1 VVAEL
6 IIRQE
11 GESKFMPR
19 RISTTSGFLKYAL
32 NLARNDKYDKALSII
47 QKIEKRTLTSDNL
60 QKIALAHSYGGQL
73 AASEAS
79 WLELERRC
87 EMKSGGYL
95 MLGSLQMELAKPAL
109 AIASLEKEIH
119 LAKTTS
125 NQYYLSS
132 AAIKLSYLH
141 IEAKDYAKAKETLA
155 LIGNDEGDFIPNL
168 GYKTK
173 AVLLSEITEE

>member
-1 VVAEL
+1 
-6 IIRQE
+6 
-11 GESKFMPR
+11 MPR

-32 NLARNDKYDKALSII
+32 NLARNDKYDKALAII
-47 QKIEKRTLTSDNL
+47 KKIEKRVLVSDDL

-73 AASEAS
+73 ADSEAS
-79 WLELERRC
+79 WLEVERRN

-95 MLGSLQMELAKPAL
+95 MLASLQMELSKSTQ
-109 AIASLEKEIH
+109 AIASLEKEIR

-132 AAIKLSYLH
+132 ATIRLSYLQ
-141 IEAKDYAKAKETLA
+141 IKANDCSKAKETLA
-155 LIGNDEGDFIPNL
+155 HIDDNEGDFIPGL

-173 AVLLSEITEE
+173 AMLLSEMLSK